1 MNYDEYKRKTC
12 RYCETPLGTAFLDLG
27 AQPLANN
34 LPGIEN
40 ARKPEFRC
48 PLALVKCPECH
59 LVQLTHSVPANLMF
73 DEYLYVSSTTQTFR
87 THFAEYARDVRE
99 RIGQKPGALAVD
111 IGSNDGLLVSSYE
124 KEGLRGVGVEPAKN
138 LAADANTRGVTTLN
152 RYFGEEAVAE
162 IIARYGKADAISANN
177 VFAHI
182 DDIRS
187 VLQNVRE
194 LLADDGFFVIEF
206 AYLVTMLEK
215 MYFDMVYHE
224 HVCYIGVTALDLFTT
239 RFGMEIFDIKPVDTH
254 GGSLRVFIQ
263 KKSGPRTR
271 AGVVGRYLADEK
283 QKGCREDRVYGEFAE
298 RVLGF
303 RSELNGM
310 LDGIKKEGKSVCGY
324 GAPAKATT
332 IVNFCGLT
340 PREIEFIV
348 DDNPLKQGRLVPGAG
363 IPIVPSA
370 RLQDVPPD
378 YVLIFAWNFAPE
390 IMKKIGFLRDRGVRF
405 IVPLPRPV
413 LV

>member
-124 KEGLRGVGVEPAKN
+124 KEGLRGVGVEPQRISRP
-138 LAADANTRGVTTLN
+138 TRTPARYDLN

-162 IIARYGKADAISANN
+162 IIARYGRPTRSAEQCLRS
-177 VFAHI
+177 I

-187 VLQNVRE
+187 VLRTS
-194 LLADDGFFVIEF
+194 GS
-206 AYLVTMLEK
+206 YLRMT
-215 MYFDMVYHE
+215 
-224 HVCYIGVTALDLFTT
+224 
-239 RFGMEIFDIKPVDTH
+239 
-254 GGSLRVFIQ
+254 GS
-263 KKSGPRTR
+263 SSSSSRT
-271 AGVVGRYLADEK
+271 
-283 QKGCREDRVYGEFAE
+283 
-298 RVLGF
+298 
-303 RSELNGM
+303 S
-310 LDGIKKEGKSVCGY
+310 
-324 GAPAKATT
+324 
-332 IVNFCGLT
+332 
-340 PREIEFIV
+340 
-348 DDNPLKQGRLVPGAG
+348 
-363 IPIVPSA
+363 
-370 RLQDVPPD
+370 
-378 YVLIFAWNFAPE
+378 
-390 IMKKIGFLRDRGVRF
+390 
-405 IVPLPRPV
+405 
-413 LV
+413 